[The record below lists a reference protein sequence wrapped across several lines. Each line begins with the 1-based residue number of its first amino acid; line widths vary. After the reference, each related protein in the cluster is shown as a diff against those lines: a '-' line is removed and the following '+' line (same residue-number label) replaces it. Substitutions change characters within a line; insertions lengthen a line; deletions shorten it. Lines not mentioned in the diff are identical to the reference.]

1 MNEKIQQWIK
11 GNNKLLMLIPLLM
24 GAFLFLL
31 FFLFSREKKE
41 ESKEKET
48 VSKFEPMSEEDTSV
62 KDKITAYDR
71 DKKEEERRRNLQL
84 RGMDFY
90 KNMRDREQEDYERYA
105 VEKMQRGV
113 GNSFYEND
121 YTSDDESG
129 NNPYYD
135 EIENGGNNPR
145 CSRRYSDRIAKNL
158 EDTER
163 AYQQQEIEDVIDEY
177 VRRGEIKREQAEEI
191 KKNKE
196 LYTQLGILPPEEKP
210 ASTSVP
216 EPEPELEASSD
227 PIEEKPFLI
236 DASGKRQRRIKDVPD
251 IRPNLIRAC
260 VHGNQTLLS
269 GGTVRLRLL
278 ESIIVN
284 GQEIPKNTIFYG
296 TAGGGGT
303 RLRITVENIRIGSYI
318 TSVSYII
325 YDNDAIEGLNIPN
338 NLKAKA
344 KKQAE
349 QSLTSGIR
357 LPLSSIGTITAEITS
372 AINAVSQT
380 TRQIIQSYLN
390 LIRID
395 LKANYQLYIHEETKN
410 ERKARE
416 QKEKEALRI
425 YMKELEP
432 KQENSLQTILDQL
445 YNQNI

>member
-1 MNEKIQQWIK
+1 
-11 GNNKLLMLIPLLM
+11 ML
-24 GAFLFLL
+24 F
-31 FFLFSREKKE
+31 R
-41 ESKEKET
+41 
-48 VSKFEPMSEEDTSV
+48 
-62 KDKITAYDR
+62 
-71 DKKEEERRRNLQL
+71 
-84 RGMDFY
+84 
-90 KNMRDREQEDYERYA
+90 
-105 VEKMQRGV
+105 
-113 GNSFYEND
+113 
-121 YTSDDESG
+121 
-129 NNPYYD
+129 
-135 EIENGGNNPR
+135 
-145 CSRRYSDRIAKNL
+145 
-158 EDTER
+158 
-163 AYQQQEIEDVIDEY
+163 
-177 VRRGEIKREQAEEI
+177 
-191 KKNKE
+191 
-196 LYTQLGILPPEEKP
+196 
-210 ASTSVP
+210 STSVL
-216 EPEPELEASSD
+216 EPESESETSSD

-303 RLRITVENIRIGSYI
+303 RLRITVENIRIGSYL
-318 TSVSYII
+318 TPVSYII

>member
-31 FFLFSREKKE
+31 FFLFSKEKKE
-41 ESKEKET
+41 EKKEKEAVT
-48 VSKFEPMSEEDTSV
+48 KFEPMSEEDTSV

-71 DKKEEERRRNLQL
+71 DKREEERKRNLQL

-113 GNSFYEND
+113 GNSFYEDD
-121 YTSDDESG
+121 YSPSG

-135 EIENGGNNPR
+135 EIEDGGNNPR
-145 CSRRYSDRIAKNL
+145 CSRSRRYSDRIAKNL

-191 KKNKE
+191 KKSKE
-196 LYTQLGILPPEEKP
+196 LYTQLGILPPEEKK
-210 ASTSVP
+210 ASVP
-216 EPEPELEASSD
+216 EPEPSSGASSE
-227 PIEEKPFLI
+227 PSTEEKPFII
-236 DASGKRQRRIKDVPD
+236 DESGKRQRRMKDVPD

-260 VHGNQTLLS
+260 VHGNQTLIS

-278 ESIIVN
+278 EAIVLN

-318 TSVSYII
+318 TPVSYII

-395 LKANYQLYIHEETKN
+395 LKANYQLYIHEETKD

-432 KQENSLQTILDQL
+432 KQENTLQTVLDQL

>member
-31 FFLFSREKKE
+31 FFLFSKEKKE
-41 ESKEKET
+41 EKKEKEAVT
-48 VSKFEPMSEEDTSV
+48 KFEPMSEEDTSV

-71 DKKEEERRRNLQL
+71 DKREEERKRNLQL

-113 GNSFYEND
+113 GNSFYEDD
-121 YTSDDESG
+121 YSPSG

-135 EIENGGNNPR
+135 EIEDGGNNPR
-145 CSRRYSDRIAKNL
+145 CSRSRRYSDRIAKNL

-191 KKNKE
+191 KKSKE
-196 LYTQLGILPPEEKP
+196 LYTQLGILPPEEKK
-210 ASTSVP
+210 ASVP
-216 EPEPELEASSD
+216 EPEPSSGASSE
-227 PIEEKPFLI
+227 PSTEEKPFII
-236 DASGKRQRRIKDVPD
+236 DESGKRQRRMKDVPD

-260 VHGNQTLLS
+260 VHGNQTLIS

-278 ESIIVN
+278 ESIVLN

-318 TSVSYII
+318 TPVSYII

-395 LKANYQLYIHEETKN
+395 LKANYQLYIHEETKD

>member
-31 FFLFSREKKE
+31 FFLFSKEKKE
-41 ESKEKET
+41 EKKEKEAVT
-48 VSKFEPMSEEDTSV
+48 KFEPMSEEDTSV

-71 DKKEEERRRNLQL
+71 DKREEERKRNLQL

-113 GNSFYEND
+113 GNSFYEDD
-121 YTSDDESG
+121 YSPSG

-135 EIENGGNNPR
+135 EIEDGGNNPR
-145 CSRRYSDRIAKNL
+145 CSRSRRYSDRIAKNL

-191 KKNKE
+191 KKSKE
-196 LYTQLGILPPEEKP
+196 LYTQLGILPPEEKK
-210 ASTSVP
+210 ASVP
-216 EPEPELEASSD
+216 EPEPSSGASSE
-227 PIEEKPFLI
+227 PSTEEKPFII
-236 DASGKRQRRIKDVPD
+236 DESGKRQRRMKDVPD

-260 VHGNQTLLS
+260 VHGNQTLIS

-278 ESIIVN
+278 ESIVLN

-318 TSVSYII
+318 TPVSYII

-395 LKANYQLYIHEETKN
+395 LKANYQLYIHEETKD

-432 KQENSLQTILDQL
+432 KQENTLQTVLDQL

>member
-113 GNSFYEND
+113 GNSFYEDD

-236 DASGKRQRRIKDVPD
+236 DASGKRTYD
-251 IRPNLIRAC
+251 LI
-260 VHGNQTLLS
+260 
-269 GGTVRLRLL
+269 
-278 ESIIVN
+278 
-284 GQEIPKNTIFYG
+284 
-296 TAGGGGT
+296 
-303 RLRITVENIRIGSYI
+303 
-318 TSVSYII
+318 
-325 YDNDAIEGLNIPN
+325 
-338 NLKAKA
+338 
-344 KKQAE
+344 
-349 QSLTSGIR
+349 
-357 LPLSSIGTITAEITS
+357 
-372 AINAVSQT
+372 
-380 TRQIIQSYLN
+380 
-390 LIRID
+390 
-395 LKANYQLYIHEETKN
+395 
-410 ERKARE
+410 
-416 QKEKEALRI
+416 
-425 YMKELEP
+425 
-432 KQENSLQTILDQL
+432 
-445 YNQNI
+445 

>member
-71 DKKEEERRRNLQL
+71 DKKEEERRRNLQF

-113 GNSFYEND
+113 GNSFYEDD

-216 EPEPELEASSD
+216 EPEPESEASSD

-303 RLRITVENIRIGSYI
+303 RLRITVENIRIGSYL
-318 TSVSYII
+318 TPVSYII

-349 QSLTSGIR
+349 QSLT
-357 LPLSSIGTITAEITS
+357 
-372 AINAVSQT
+372 
-380 TRQIIQSYLN
+380 
-390 LIRID
+390 
-395 LKANYQLYIHEETKN
+395 
-410 ERKARE
+410 
-416 QKEKEALRI
+416 
-425 YMKELEP
+425 
-432 KQENSLQTILDQL
+432 
-445 YNQNI
+445 

>member
-1 MNEKIQQWIK
+1 M
-11 GNNKLLMLIPLLM
+11 
-24 GAFLFLL
+24 
-31 FFLFSREKKE
+31 
-41 ESKEKET
+41 
-48 VSKFEPMSEEDTSV
+48 
-62 KDKITAYDR
+62 
-71 DKKEEERRRNLQL
+71 
-84 RGMDFY
+84 
-90 KNMRDREQEDYERYA
+90 
-105 VEKMQRGV
+105 
-113 GNSFYEND
+113 
-121 YTSDDESG
+121 
-129 NNPYYD
+129 
-135 EIENGGNNPR
+135 
-145 CSRRYSDRIAKNL
+145 

-191 KKNKE
+191 KKSKE

-210 ASTSVP
+210 ASTSAP
-216 EPEPELEASSD
+216 ESEPEPEASSA

-236 DASGKRQRRIKDVPD
+236 DASGKRQRRMKDVPD

-260 VHGNQTLLS
+260 VHGNQTLIS

-278 ESIIVN
+278 ESIVLN

-318 TSVSYII
+318 TPVSYII

-395 LKANYQLYIHEETKN
+395 LKANYQLYIHEETKD

-432 KQENSLQTILDQL
+432 KQENTLQTVLDQL